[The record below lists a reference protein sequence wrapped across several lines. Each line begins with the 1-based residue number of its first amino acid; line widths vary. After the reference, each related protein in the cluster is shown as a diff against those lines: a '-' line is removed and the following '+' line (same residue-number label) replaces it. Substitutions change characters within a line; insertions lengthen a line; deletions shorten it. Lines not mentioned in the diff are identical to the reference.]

1 MRKLARMLDVW
12 IASPLPGRQGSVA
25 DAIQGEEAAWTALCR
40 DISHIRTNTRFSP
53 RSNLQLFGLPCAGA
67 LGRML
72 KKKADE
78 AEQRERARHERE
90 QLETEARLAQFRAR
104 AMRDIGDL
112 AATWL
117 NRTPSAGRQ
126 DTARDGIESD
136 RFRRCDRRAQ
146 SKSSRTR
153 PRTRDVAAQAES
165 RRGAGRLALALLRSC
180 AGGVVD
186 AQFAPRTRR
195 KIALGLHL
203 RRCNARPVRE
213 LPAKETITTLSSRH
227 FLFMACVRSRLRS
240 P

>member
-165 RRGAGRLALALLRSC
+165 RRGAGRLALSRYYDPAL
-180 AGGVVD
+180 A
-186 AQFAPRTRR
+186 
-195 KIALGLHL
+195 ALWM
-203 RRCNARPVRE
+203 R
-213 LPAKETITTLSSRH
+213 SSRPELGGKLPSD
-227 FLFMACVRSRLRS
+227 FTCDDATRDRCASYLPKKRSRR
-240 P
+240 